1 MATIDDAEFCQ
12 LAGTPLAYAVGM
24 LLLDSLRD
32 TFRDSNDA
40 ARQLTEGL
48 AEHVDG
54 PARVVPLG
62 AGSRALACAV
72 AERIGQPVSDGV
84 PSSLPSTVVIVAERI
99 RRIRPID
106 ELMAALLRAGV
117 ERVVIA
123 TPLAESTAAYAVD
136 DRADAFVCL
145 RRIATLGMISRW
157 YDHWTFDTARAPRP
171 MARMARPQP
180 ALV

>member
-1 MATIDDAEFCQ
+1 
-12 LAGTPLAYAVGM
+12 M

-32 TFRDSNDA
+32 TFRDSHDA
-40 ARQLTEGL
+40 AHQLAEAL
-48 AEHVDG
+48 EEHVDG

-72 AERIGQPVSDGV
+72 AGRLGRPVSDGA

-99 RRIRPID
+99 RRIRPLD
-106 ELMAALLRAGV
+106 ELMAALLHAGA
-117 ERVVIA
+117 ERVLIA
-123 TPLAESTAAYAVD
+123 TPLAQSTTAYAVD

-145 RRIATLGMISRW
+145 RRTATLGMISRW
-157 YDHWTFDTARAPRP
+157 YDQWTFATARTPRPAPRMAP
-171 MARMARPQP
+171 MARAPQP